1 MFFTDATKGT
11 PKSIMVS
18 TKVTLLSNPVQEK
31 GSQLVLRMT
40 MLKDQ
45 LDKQQALLGQ
55 AANTLRHAI
64 STKAAVN
71 VVQVKQV
78 IRSVLVNG
86 PVSMGF
92 AKLPEGLSMEG
103 SKVSMNELHSKM
115 PELQKAMSDIG
126 FRIRKLVS
134 ALKDA
139 VFKNKPATITAPK
152 VLQGHLSTPLL
163 KSAEANIGSIHGV
176 PVAELFRNLYWM
188 NKPTTITGK
197 VTLARPAQNKVITPV
212 PINKRHQSRQ
222 RSHNR
227 PTLHYKW
234 TYSLCKPSRYLQG
247 LSFGRK
253 IERHEIE

>member
-18 TKVTLLSNPVQEK
+18 TKVILLSNPVQEK
-31 GSQLVLRMT
+31 GSELVLRMT

-55 AANTLRHAI
+55 ASNTLRHAI
-64 STKAAVN
+64 STKATVN

-92 AKLPEGLSMEG
+92 AKLPQGLTMEG
-103 SKVSMNELHSKM
+103 SKVSMNELHSRM

-126 FRIRKLVS
+126 FRIRKLIS

-139 VFKNKPATITAPK
+139 VFKNKPAAVTAPK
-152 VLQGHLSTPLL
+152 VLQGHLSAPLL
-163 KSAEANIGSIHGV
+163 KSAEANIGSFHGV
-176 PVAELFRNLYWM
+176 PVADLFRNLYWAY
-188 NKPTTITGK
+188 NF
-197 VTLARPAQNKVITPV
+197 
-212 PINKRHQSRQ
+212 
-222 RSHNR
+222 
-227 PTLHYKW
+227 
-234 TYSLCKPSRYLQG
+234 CKSSSDLQG
-247 LSFGRK
+247 LSYGRK
-253 IERHEIE
+253 VERPEIE